1 MTARWR
7 PRARYPSP
15 KFSGACHICT
25 FAYIDKILAAWAA
38 KGITTVEAAEVERT
52 AAQRAAAGEYS
63 FDIGEAMRIM
73 EQNTDE

>member
-1 MTARWR
+1 MEATGKV
-7 PRARYPSP
+7 S
-15 KFSGACHICT
+15 

-38 KGITTVEAAEVERT
+38 KGITTVEAAEAERT

-63 FDIGEAMRIM
+63 FGIGEAMRIM